1 MLVWGTKGCVYGSE
15 DEFESHDAQEIC
27 AHFFVGD
34 GGKVCYHRVANAGF
48 FLHLAISY

>member
-27 AHFFVGD
+27 AHFFLWGMVEKCVMIGWLMQ
-34 GGKVCYHRVANAGF
+34 GSFYT
-48 FLHLAISY
+48 